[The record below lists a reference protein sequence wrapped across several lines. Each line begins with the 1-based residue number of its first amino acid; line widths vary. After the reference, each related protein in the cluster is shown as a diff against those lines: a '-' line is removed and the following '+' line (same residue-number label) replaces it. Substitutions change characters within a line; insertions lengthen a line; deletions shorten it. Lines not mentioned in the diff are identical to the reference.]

1 MTILR
6 WGRQPEQYSYSIM
19 PCAFQSACKSACFSS
34 TWANKLA
41 LEGNTTIGGW
51 GPLVQHA
58 RHLHST
64 DFERVRRRWPSEPD
78 ESEEPARASGILN
91 VWDEVDTDDMFT
103 MYSYECTNER
113 WRNLVMDE
121 NEKLINFNKLR
132 NEQVILIPKTN
143 WRWNE
148 KRFGEIE
155 NCESFLFIG
164 HIFLHDKWKP
174 KEAKVVWNTWMWW
187 KKLINENIIERG

>member
-132 NEQVILIPKTN
+132 NEQVILIPKT
-143 WRWNE
+143 
-148 KRFGEIE
+148 K
-155 NCESFLFIG
+155 LTM
-164 HIFLHDKWKP
+164 KWKEIWGNW
-174 KEAKVVWNTWMWW
+174 KLWKVPIYWPHFFSRHIKTERIESRMKHVNVM
-187 KKLINENIIERG
+187 KKTY